1 MPEILAYFLLVLLC
15 IGAGVCGAAVW
26 TWGLRRTVTDCQLR
40 IEDLEERTLSEI
52 RKRVGAVGREK
63 IAAEKNLE
71 IWAQEQKTAPAT
83 AKTPVLKPLMEWR
96 KDKMTGAS

>member
-1 MPEILAYFLLVLLC
+1 MTEILAYFLLVLLC
-15 IGAGVCGAAVW
+15 FGAGVCGAAVW

-71 IWAQEQKTAPAT
+71 NWAAEHQTAPAK
-83 AKTPVLKPLMEWR
+83 AGSPPLKSLMEWR